1 MTACVSIERF
11 ACTRIVRAV
20 ISGFLRNKA
29 TNVRI
34 LSCGRSEQKNEHLH
48 TRRTD
53 RQSTIRENTA
63 KTAGSM
69 ANVTRIPYLKRC
81 VCCKRMRT
89 AVTGRE
95 TQAGFLCGMC
105 GK

>member
-1 MTACVSIERF
+1 MPAFCPVVEASRKMSIYTRGEPTANQLF
-11 ACTRIVRAV
+11 
-20 ISGFLRNKA
+20 
-29 TNVRI
+29 
-34 LSCGRSEQKNEHLH
+34 
-48 TRRTD
+48 
-53 RQSTIRENTA
+53 RENTA

-69 ANVTRIPYLKRC
+69 ANVNRIPSLKRC

>member
-1 MTACVSIERF
+1 MSIYTRGEPTANQLF
-11 ACTRIVRAV
+11 
-20 ISGFLRNKA
+20 
-29 TNVRI
+29 
-34 LSCGRSEQKNEHLH
+34 
-48 TRRTD
+48 
-53 RQSTIRENTA
+53 RENTD

-69 ANVTRIPYLKRC
+69 ANVTRIPSLKRC

-105 GK
+105 GMNYCDQSRKSDAQKLLEANHG

>member
-1 MTACVSIERF
+1 MSIYTRGEPTANQLF
-11 ACTRIVRAV
+11 
-20 ISGFLRNKA
+20 
-29 TNVRI
+29 
-34 LSCGRSEQKNEHLH
+34 
-48 TRRTD
+48 
-53 RQSTIRENTA
+53 RENTD

-69 ANVTRIPYLKRC
+69 ANVTRIPSLKRC

-105 GK
+105 K